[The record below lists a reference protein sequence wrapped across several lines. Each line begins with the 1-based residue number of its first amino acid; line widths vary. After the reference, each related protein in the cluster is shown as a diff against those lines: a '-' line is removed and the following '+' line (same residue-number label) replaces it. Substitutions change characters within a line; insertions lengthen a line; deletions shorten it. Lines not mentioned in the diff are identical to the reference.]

1 MTSTIWIGIT
11 ATSGVRSGRPT
22 VKTPTFI
29 DLPSRFGF
37 VMSGHQGHPLPD
49 DLVLEG
55 LALHAPAQFVD
66 DGAAHAPA
74 LATLRV
80 GDVVLEAV

>member
-1 MTSTIWIGIT
+1 
-11 ATSGVRSGRPT
+11 
-22 VKTPTFI
+22 
-29 DLPSRFGF
+29 
-37 VMSGHQGHPLPD
+37 MSGHQGHPLPD

-66 DGAAHAPA
+66 DEAAHAPA